1 MERIVFLDR
10 DTVRA
15 EFRTPEFEHE
25 WMDYPMT
32 QPGEVLE
39 RLKDATIAI
48 TNKVALREATLAQL
62 PKLKMIQVAATGTD
76 CVDSAYCRERGIT
89 VANVKN
95 YSVHSVPEHVFS
107 LILSL
112 RRNIAEY
119 RADVFAGKWQAS
131 PIFCLLDYPILDLHS
146 ATLGIVGY
154 GTLGK
159 AVAEIARAFGMN
171 VLIGER
177 KNTETIREDR
187 VFFDEL
193 LEKSDI
199 ITLHCPLTDETRN
212 IIGAAEL
219 EKMKSSAIL
228 INCGRGGLVDESALA
243 EALKN
248 QKIGG
253 AGVDVLTQ
261 EPPKDGNPLLKI
273 DQPNLIITPHIAWAS
288 VGAVDKLT
296 GMLIDNLENFVKADS
311 TSDIS

>member
-25 WMDYPMT
+25 WIDYPMT
-32 QPGEVLE
+32 ESSEVLE

-76 CVDSAYCRERGIT
+76 CVDSAYCLARGIT

-107 LILSL
+107 LILAL
-112 RRNIAEY
+112 RRNLAEY

-146 ATLGIVGY
+146 ATLGIIGY

-159 AVAEIARAFGMN
+159 AVAEIARAFGMK
-171 VLIGER
+171 VLIGEH
-177 KNTETIREDR
+177 KNAKTVREGR
-187 VFFDEL
+187 VSFDEL

-212 IIGAAEL
+212 IIAAAEL

-228 INCGRGGLVDESALA
+228 INCGRGGLVDEKALA
-243 EALKN
+243 EALKTR
-248 QKIGG
+248 KIGG

-261 EPPKDGNPLLKI
+261 EPPKDGNPLLDL

-288 VGAVDKLT
+288 VGAVHKLT
-296 GMLIDNLENFVKADS
+296 DLLIDNLEDFVRSESKNKVL
-311 TSDIS
+311 

>member
-10 DTVRA
+10 DTIRA
-15 EFRTPEFEHE
+15 DFRAPDFEHE
-25 WMDYPMT
+25 WTDYPMT
-32 QPGEVLE
+32 ESSEVLE

-48 TNKVALREATLAQL
+48 TNKVALRKETLEQL
-62 PKLKMIQVAATGTD
+62 PSLKMIQVAATGMD
-76 CVDSAYCRERGIT
+76 CVDVAYAREKGIT
-89 VANVKN
+89 VANVSN
-95 YSVHSVPEHVFS
+95 YSAHSVPEHVFS
-107 LILSL
+107 LILAL
-112 RRNIAEY
+112 RRSITQY

-131 PIFCLLDYPILDLHS
+131 PIFCLLDYPVLDLHS

-171 VLIGER
+171 VLVGEH
-177 KNTETIREDR
+177 KNAETIRDDR
-187 VFFDEL
+187 VSFNEL

-199 ITLHCPLTDETRN
+199 VTLHCPLNDATRG

-248 QKIGG
+248 RKIGG

-261 EPPKDGNPLLKI
+261 EPPKDGNPLLEI

-296 GMLIDNLENFVKADS
+296 GMLIDNLEAFVRGELHER
-311 TSDIS
+311 